1 MKARQQA
8 KQTKQ
13 RKGAR
18 KMRQKKALQKAPG
31 LCASMK
37 IVDILALHPGAANV
51 LASHGLHCASC
62 TYGSFD
68 TLEEGASL
76 HGMSDDAFDSL
87 MEDLQ
92 TLIASV
98 PKRPMTLVVTL
109 SGANALQDIAA
120 HEGKIGSYLRVIAEE
135 GGGFCLEFTE
145 EKYQKDLAISHPE
158 VPKLIII
165 ASPETLSRIG
175 GSTIDYREER
185 FKLDLPAIANEQG
198 CCSSEEGCSC
208 DSYTN
213 TE

>member
-1 MKARQQA
+1 MQTRQQA
-8 KQTKQ
+8 KQTKRQ
-13 RKGAR
+13 KSAR
-18 KMRQKKALQKAPG
+18 KTQQKKSVQKAPG
-31 LCASMK
+31 LHASMK

-76 HGMSDDAFDSL
+76 HGMNDDAFDSL

-92 TLIASV
+92 TLLASV
-98 PKRPMTLVVTL
+98 PKRPMTLTLTL
-109 SGANALQDIAA
+109 SGAKALQDIAVR
-120 HEGKIGSYLRVIAEE
+120 EGKTGSYLRVIAEE

-145 EKYQKDLAISHPE
+145 EQHQKDFLVSHPE
-158 VPKLIII
+158 VPKLIVI
-165 ASPETLSRIG
+165 ANPETLSRIG

-185 FKLDLPAIANEQG
+185 FKLDLPTANESQS

-208 DSYTN
+208 SGYTKA
-213 TE
+213 E

>member
-1 MKARQQA
+1 MKTRQQA
-8 KQTKQ
+8 KQTKKQ
-13 RKGAR
+13 KGPRKT
-18 KMRQKKALQKAPG
+18 RQKKAVQKASG
-31 LCASMK
+31 LHPSMK

-76 HGMSDDAFDSL
+76 HGMHDDAFESL

-92 TLIASV
+92 TLLASV
-98 PKRPMTLVVTL
+98 PKRPMTLALTL
-109 SGANALQDIAA
+109 SGANALQDIAMR
-120 HEGKIGSYLRVIAEE
+120 EGKIGAYLRVIAEE

-145 EKYQKDLAISHPE
+145 EKHQKDLAVSHPE
-158 VPKLIII
+158 ASKLIVI

-185 FKLDLPAIANEQG
+185 FKLDLPAIATEEG
-198 CCSSEEGCSC
+198 CCSSGEGCSC
-208 DSYTN
+208 NSYAK

>member
-13 RKGAR
+13 RKGTR
-18 KMRQKKALQKAPG
+18 KMQQKKALQKDPG

-76 HGMSDDAFDSL
+76 HGMSDIAFESL

-109 SGANALQDIAA
+109 SGANALQDIAVR
-120 HEGKIGSYLRVIAEE
+120 EGKIGSYLRVIAEE

-145 EKYQKDLAISHPE
+145 EKHQKDLAISHPE
-158 VPKLIII
+158 APKLIVI

-185 FKLDLPAIANEQG
+185 FKLDLPAIASEQG

-208 DSYTN
+208 DSYTK